1 MNKISFFLLIISAH
15 FSVFGQNCLQMEWS
29 QVFENYT
36 FNFKYISD
44 FEQSNFYDDLI
55 NPLSDTIEVKKELSK
70 KGNNTIRANE
80 VSTTVPNEEE
90 YMIYKNFINETVFTF
105 DRILGEER
113 NVIIKEPFP
122 VTKWVYAEE
131 KDEIMGFTVQKA
143 TGEHLGR
150 EYVVWFAPD
159 IPLSDG
165 PRRLNGLPLSLIHI

>member
-80 VSTTVPNEEE
+80 VSTTCLL
-90 YMIYKNFINETVFTF
+90 YTS
-105 DRILGEER
+105 D
-113 NVIIKEPFP
+113 
-122 VTKWVYAEE
+122 AA
-131 KDEIMGFTVQKA
+131 DE
-143 TGEHLGR
+143 
-150 EYVVWFAPD
+150 
-159 IPLSDG
+159 
-165 PRRLNGLPLSLIHI
+165 